1 MGLFHAFGEI
11 LLLVSTVFLLILLI
25 VIRAI
30 FFAEKRMVLFSLNSI
45 GEIGVRIVLSIVL
58 ISYGFSY
65 EYVYGVYLI
74 SVILALLHLSPYV
87 YPYLRSDGEMD
98 TSELDMRSIQADLL
112 PMIALTLALTLYGN
126 IELVLAKHFLAGDDI
141 GHFS

>member
-1 MGLFHAFGEI
+1 MGVFHTFGEA
-11 LLLVSTVFLLILLI
+11 LLLIGTIFFFILLI
-25 VIRAI
+25 VIRTI
-30 FFAEKRMVLFSLNSI
+30 LFAERRMVLYSLNSI
-45 GEIGVRIVLSIVL
+45 GEIGVRIVLGIIL

-65 EYVYGVYLI
+65 EYIYGTYLI
-74 SVILALLHLSPYV
+74 SVILALFHLSPYI

-126 IELVLAKHFLAGDDI
+126 IELVLAKHFLIGDDI